1 MQIAIAGAGVG
12 GLAAA
17 ALLARA
23 GHGVDVFDQF
33 DTPAPVGSGLML
45 QETGLAVL
53 GAMGL
58 RELAEARGAPIHRL
72 FGRSVPSGRTVLDV
86 RFTALRENLCAVGI
100 QRSALFD
107 LLYASALEA
116 GAQFNG
122 RVDVAEVDGA
132 AGHVIERGSKSH
144 GPFDLVIDA
153 MGANSPLT
161 SGADSMLPFGALWA
175 SVDWDEAGPFDP
187 HALEQR
193 YRSARQMTGMMPS
206 GAPREGAV
214 PTATYFWSLESGAYE
229 DWRRQGLAAWRTE
242 AEMLWPETAP
252 VVAGLDEATLTFARY
267 RHRTWPRPVEGR
279 LVHIGDSWHA
289 TSPQLGQG
297 ANMALLDAYALCE
310 AIVARPADLSG
321 ALEAYLDQRSL
332 HVQFY
337 QTMSFL
343 FTPVYQSRGAIL
355 PALRDWI
362 ASPLSRVPPAPAVLA
377 AMVSGALG
385 SPLGRLG
392 LKPEPISS

>member
-17 ALLARA
+17 TLLARA
-23 GHGVDVFDQF
+23 GHGVEVFDQF

-45 QETGLAVL
+45 QETGLAIL
-53 GAMGL
+53 AAMGM
-58 RELAEARGAPIHRL
+58 REAAEARGAPIHRL

-86 RFTALRENLCAVGI
+86 RFTALRKDLCAVGI

-107 LLYASALEA
+107 LLYAAALEA

-122 RVDVAEVDGA
+122 RVDVAGMDGVS
-132 AGHVIERGSKSH
+132 GHVTGQGGRLH
-144 GPFDLVIDA
+144 GPFDLVVDA

-161 SGADSMLPFGALWA
+161 SGAATMLPFGALWA
-175 SVDWDEAGPFDP
+175 SVDWDAAGPFDP

-206 GAPREGAV
+206 GSPREGAA

-229 DWRRQGLAAWRTE
+229 AWRKQGLAAWRTE
-242 AEMLWPETAP
+242 AEMLWPETAAI
-252 VVAGLDEATLTFARY
+252 VAGLDEETLTFARY

-297 ANMALLDAYALCE
+297 ANMALLDACALSQ
-310 AIVARPADLSG
+310 AIAASPGDLPG
-321 ALEAYLDQRSL
+321 ELEAYLGRRSL
-332 HVQFY
+332 HVQLY
-337 QTMSFL
+337 QAMSFL
-343 FTPVYQSRGAIL
+343 FTPVYQSRGTLL
-355 PALRDWI
+355 PALRDWV

-377 AMVSGALG
+377 ALVSGSVG
-385 SPLGRLG
+385 RPLRRLG
-392 LKPEPISS
+392 LV